1 MHLYPV
7 SARVSE
13 SGCGYLAVVTERYD
27 VLVLGGGSAGEAVA
41 RGLVARGRSVAMVEP
56 GLVGGECPYLACMPS
71 KAMLHAAARGRSWTD
86 AIAFRDEVAEHR
98 DDSDT
103 AASLEKAGI
112 TLIRER
118 GSLSGPGRLVAGGR
132 QLHGDHVVICT
143 GAHADPPPVDGLAAT
158 GFWTSEDALSSAELP
173 DSLVILGGGPVGCEL
188 GQVYAR
194 FGARVTLV
202 EPAEHLL
209 PAEPATV
216 AEAVADALARDGV
229 DVRTGHAPQR
239 VGRDGDGVVVHLDGD
254 DPVRAARILVAT
266 GKTPR
271 VAGLGLETIDVRP
284 DPDSGGLPTNE
295 KCQVAERIWAVGDVT
310 AIAPFT
316 HTANYQAKVVVANI
330 CGESRTADYRAIPR
344 AVYTDPAVFCV
355 GRTDDG
361 LRTASFRLEETARA
375 TVEERRDGSVTL
387 FAERNRLVGAAC
399 VGPAADHWGGEL
411 TLAVRAEIDLA
422 VLRDV
427 VHAFPTYG
435 EALEPVYAELC
446 EGSDEEGRR

>member
-1 MHLYPV
+1 M
-7 SARVSE
+7 
-13 SGCGYLAVVTERYD
+13 TEQYD

-41 RGLVARGRSVAMVEP
+41 RGLAGRGRSVAVVEP

-71 KAMLHAAARGRSWTD
+71 KAMLHAAARGISWAD
-86 AIAFRDEVAEHR
+86 AIAFRDEIAEHR
-98 DDSDT
+98 DDAET
-103 AASLEKAGI
+103 AASLEKAGV

-118 GSLSGPGRLVAGGR
+118 GSLTGPGRLQAGDR
-132 QLHGDHVVICT
+132 QLTGDHVVVCT

-188 GQVYAR
+188 GQIYAR
-194 FGARVTLV
+194 FGARVTIV

-209 PAEPATV
+209 PAEPPAV
-216 AEAVADALARDGV
+216 GEAVADALARDGV
-229 DVRTGHAPQR
+229 DVRTGRKPAR
-239 VGRDGDGVVVHLDGD
+239 VARDGDGVAVHLDGD
-254 DPVRAARILVAT
+254 DPVRATRILVAT

-284 DPDSGGLPTNE
+284 DPDSGGLPIDE
-295 KCQVAERIWAVGDVT
+295 RCQVVDRVWAVGDVT
-310 AIAPFT
+310 AVAPFT

-355 GRTDDG
+355 GRTDAG

-375 TVEERRDGSVTL
+375 VVEERRDGSVTL
-387 FAERNRLVGAAC
+387 FADGNRLVGAAC
-399 VGPAADHWGGEL
+399 VGPQADHWGAEL
-411 TLAVRAEIDLA
+411 TLAVRAEIDLS
-422 VLRDV
+422 VLHDV
-427 VHAFPTYG
+427 VHAFPTFG
-435 EALEPVYAELC
+435 EALEPVYDELC
-446 EGSDEEGRR
+446 KGSDEEGRR